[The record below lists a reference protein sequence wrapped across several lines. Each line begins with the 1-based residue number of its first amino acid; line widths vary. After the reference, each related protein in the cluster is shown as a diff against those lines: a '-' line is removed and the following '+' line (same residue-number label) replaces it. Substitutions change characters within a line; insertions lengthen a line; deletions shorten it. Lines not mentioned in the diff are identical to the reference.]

1 MVLIASPMIKI
12 NDAAFLKKE
21 NNALNL
27 EVYKLGQA
35 FLNSKSK
42 IKFVSMQCVM
52 IKKCLIKNFLKMYI
66 MMIF

>member
-12 NDAAFLKKE
+12 NDTAFLKKE

-35 FLNSKSK
+35 FFELK
-42 IKFVSMQCVM
+42 IKDKIDRKSVV
-52 IKKCLIKNFLKMYI
+52 
-66 MMIF
+66 

>member
-12 NDAAFLKKE
+12 NDTAFLKKE

-35 FLNSKSK
+35 FFELK
-42 IKFVSMQCVM
+42 IKDKICINVVVM
-52 IKKCLIKNFLKMYI
+52 INKCLIKNFLKMYI

>member
-12 NDAAFLKKE
+12 NDTAFFKKE

-35 FLNSKSK
+35 F
-42 IKFVSMQCVM
+42 F
-52 IKKCLIKNFLKMYI
+52 
-66 MMIF
+66 